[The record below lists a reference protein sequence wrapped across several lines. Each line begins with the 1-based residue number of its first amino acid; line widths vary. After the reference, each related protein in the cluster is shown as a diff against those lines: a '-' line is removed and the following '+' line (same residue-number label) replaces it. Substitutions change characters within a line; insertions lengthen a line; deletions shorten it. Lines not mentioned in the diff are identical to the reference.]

1 MKAVASANF
10 YHECEQ
16 AVFRSGNI
24 AEAKC
29 AHMLFAMARE
39 RFGGEPRQ
47 LPTQPS
53 SPGSVRRCCW
63 WASASAMRISR
74 RHSRPA
80 AVCTPRRAAG
90 VGRQPGGGSIKPFVI
105 GRKNFFFANTPLG
118 VQACAVIYSLIETVK
133 ELGPD
138 PFLYL
143 TGVLDTAPALDRTVE
158 GCAAAPG

>member
-1 MKAVASANF
+1 MLLVGQRLG
-10 YHECEQ
+10 HE
-16 AVFRSGNI
+16 NI
-24 AEAKC
+24 ETALKTRGRLHPTA
-29 AHMLFAMARE
+29 
-39 RFGGEPRQ
+39 GGWR
-47 LPTQPS
+47 
-53 SPGSVRRCCW
+53 
-63 WASASAMRISR
+63 
-74 RHSRPA
+74 
-80 AVCTPRRAAG
+80 
-90 VGRQPGGGSIKPFVI
+90 VGRQPGGGGIKPFVI